1 MDSDFFVLGLFFK
14 EFIDNLFGNMKPVL
28 LRLIPVLR
36 NKS

>member
-1 MDSDFFVLGLFFK
+1 MDSDMLVLGLFFK
-14 EFIDNLFGNMKPVL
+14 EYIGNLLGDMQPVL